1 MKKLLLLFLIGFS
14 CLHAFSQ
21 WNNAS
26 EAITGFVEFK
36 QVENLNTQT
45 LVGVVI
51 VDENDD
57 WNDYIIVSSNFGTSW
72 NKYKIL
78 NEVDINDI
86 ACIENTSTVY
96 AASSSN
102 KLYKSINNGVSWDS
116 IQYVVNGATTRP
128 DIEDMK
134 FVSENVGYA
143 QLMNKAGIY
152 KTINGGI
159 DWTVLFTPDNS
170 VYGFAK
176 TLSDNVIVFQGSN
189 EIYLYNENTQTVTRN
204 DLPTYGSYN
213 DLFFTSETHGFL
225 IGGYNNGDEV
235 YETNNGGLTWTLR
248 NNIMEQDSPFYI
260 TAIAFSDANNGIMMR
275 DNLSYYMTNN
285 GGQTWLSV
293 EKPFSYGNLYY
304 LTLDMIN
311 PTTAYGI
318 AGSGSSMF
326 VTKTL
331 NINDGVS
338 ITDIKKEPINLT
350 ASIENCKLTFSS
362 TIDLNSVQLSLYS
375 TDGTLILKD
384 NIDKYSANEKLIEKT
399 LIAIKGIYFLKISSN
414 EISKSIKIIVE

>member
-1 MKKLLLLFLIGFS
+1 MKKTFLLLLIGFS

-26 EAITGFVEFK
+26 EAITGFIYFK

-45 LVGVVI
+45 LVGIVV
-51 VDENDD
+51 VDENDN

-72 NKYKIL
+72 NKYQIL
-78 NEVDINDI
+78 NEIDINDI

-96 AASSSN
+96 AATSSN

-116 IQYVVNGATTRP
+116 IAFNVIGATTRP
-128 DIEDMK
+128 NIEDMK

-143 QLMNKAGIY
+143 QLKNNNGIY

-159 DWTVLFTPDNS
+159 DWTLLFTPDNS
-170 VYGFAK
+170 VYEFAK
-176 TLSDNVIVFQGSN
+176 SLSDNVIVLKGNN

-204 DLPTYGSYN
+204 DLPTIGSIN

-235 YETNNGGLTWTLR
+235 YETNNGGQSWTLR
-248 NNIMEQDSPFYI
+248 NNIPEQESSFNI
-260 TAIAFSDANNGIMMR
+260 TAIAFCDVNNGIMMR

-318 AGSGSSMF
+318 AGEGFSMF

-338 ITDIKKEPINLT
+338 LTDIKKNTINLT
-350 ASIENCKLTFSS
+350 ANIEYNELIFSS
-362 TIDLNSVQLSLYS
+362 TIDLNTLQLSLYS
-375 TDGTLILKD
+375 IDGAIVLKD
-384 NIDKYSANEKLIEKT
+384 IIDKYSANEKLIEKT
-399 LIAIKGIYFLKISSN
+399 SILTKGIYILNISSK
-414 EISKSIKIIVE
+414 EISKSIKIKVE